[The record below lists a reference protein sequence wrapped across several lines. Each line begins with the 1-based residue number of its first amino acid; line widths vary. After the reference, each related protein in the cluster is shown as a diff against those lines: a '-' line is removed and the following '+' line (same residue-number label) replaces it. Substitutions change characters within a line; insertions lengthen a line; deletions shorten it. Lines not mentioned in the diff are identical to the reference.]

1 MGRSGFWL
9 SATEGFQMARR
20 RRDGSYREP
29 DALRQLR
36 ASLTEERR
44 LAEFRKIFGRDPGS
58 DAELDVFIE
67 ELTLELY
74 NSGHD
79 DL

>member
-1 MGRSGFWL
+1 
-9 SATEGFQMARR
+9 MARR

-29 DALRQLR
+29 EALRKLR

-44 LAEFRKIFGRDPGS
+44 LAEFRKVFGREPDS
-58 DAELDVFIE
+58 EAELDLFIE
-67 ELTLELY
+67 EFTLELY
-74 NSGHD
+74 NAGHD